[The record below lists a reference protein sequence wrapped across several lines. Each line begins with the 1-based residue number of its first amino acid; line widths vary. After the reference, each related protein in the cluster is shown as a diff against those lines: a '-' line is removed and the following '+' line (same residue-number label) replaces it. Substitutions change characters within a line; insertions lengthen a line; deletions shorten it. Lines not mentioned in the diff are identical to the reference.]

1 MSANRALDVVDFGS
15 LQVSCEPCE
24 PLLVVSV
31 SCDSYS
37 GPVGRRA
44 GIPRISSSAG
54 KKFSLA
60 STTTSKSTGV
70 PGPSKRMPRTSNHQ

>member
-1 MSANRALDVVDFGS
+1 MSVDRALDVVDFGS

-24 PLLVVSV
+24 PLLVSV
-31 SCDSYS
+31 SCDSFS

-54 KKFSLA
+54 KKFGLA